1 MGYDVPGRRTRGIDE
16 LSEMSFGLSAVVDA
30 ANPQMIVHANGED
43 AVGLGLAYA
52 AYERQIPLVTF
63 RPTPAVS
70 PLGVSIDA
78 LSGLVT
84 SNITKMVKYINTNK
98 PKK

>member
-1 MGYDVPGRRTRGIDE
+1 
-16 LSEMSFGLSAVVDA
+16 MSFGLTMVVDA

-70 PLGVSIDA
+70 PLGVAIDN

-84 SNITKMVKYINTNK
+84 SNVTEMVSYINATK